1 MVGQRTRSSLAQ
13 FLALQDVS
21 VSIVLLGKYGV
32 QDHSL
37 YPGQLLIGLAQ
48 TLAGLDNSVVLL
60 ILQEVVST
68 QGNLRAAVTPKT
80 RFDERMHDLTQ
91 CLLLDGYIV
100 QDKRLLQ
107 TDPSIT
113 DAAPLEDD
121 LIIALRNSGAPT
133 REAIITKIN
142 DSAEAFRASPPDYN
156 AALTNARIA
165 LESLAADVAADV
177 ASQQAS
183 NTSFNPA
190 KWGEVIAF
198 LRNSGEITAEE
209 EKGLVGVFGFLSP
222 GAHRPIGIPQSQMTW
237 LGRSLAL
244 NLCWFLLHNRLARRT
259 A

>member
-1 MVGQRTRSSLAQ
+1 MVGQRTRYSLAQ

-21 VSIVLLGKYGV
+21 VAIVLLGKYGV
-32 QDHSL
+32 QDHYL

-48 TLAGLDNSVVLL
+48 TLAGLDDRITLL
-60 ILQEVVST
+60 ILQEIVGT

-113 DAAPLEDD
+113 DAPPVDDD

-142 DSAEAFRASPPDYN
+142 DLGRGVP
-156 AALTNARIA
+156 R
-165 LESLAADVAADV
+165 LAARLQRRADQRPDRLGNAGGRCRRGCRLP
-177 ASQQAS
+177 ASIKRQLQPS
-183 NTSFNPA
+183 EM
-190 KWGEVIAF
+190 G
-198 LRNSGEITAEE
+198 
-209 EKGLVGVFGFLSP
+209 
-222 GAHRPIGIPQSQMTW
+222 
-237 LGRSLAL
+237 
-244 NLCWFLLHNRLARRT
+244 
-259 A
+259 